1 MRPDRRVK
9 PFYSGGAAEPLHSGM
24 RSEHLYQLLQPET
37 ADPAARLFRAVHHA
51 MVAAGVA
58 IMLADTVAP
67 WRHAHRHLLD
77 AGFQAV
83 CAFFFAEYWLRL
95 AAAAGAPGATH
106 RGSWR
111 PRLAW
116 AMSVGGIVDL
126 VGALPGVLD
135 LAFTPRYASLFGFV
149 WVFKLVRYTPGLVG
163 LRRVIS
169 HARHALLA
177 VLLVFGIILLMAAS
191 LAYLLE
197 RNVQPELFG
206 SVPQALWW
214 AIVTMSTTGY
224 GDVIPMTIAGRLL
237 SGFVMVA
244 GVLVF
249 ALWAGILATG
259 FTEETRRRE
268 FLRTWDLVA
277 KVPFFHDIG
286 AAVIA
291 EVAHLLRPQDY
302 PAGAVIMRRGD
313 PGDCMYFIAAG
324 EVEIRLGAAPV
335 RLGPGAFFGEVALL
349 TGDPR
354 NATVVA
360 TRRSTL
366 LALDIVHF
374 RGLLARQPD
383 LARIIGEAAGRRSGA
398 PAAGPAERAAA
409 AVAPH
414 PMA

>member
-1 MRPDRRVK
+1 MRYER
-9 PFYSGGAAEPLHSGM
+9 
-24 RSEHLYQLLQPET
+24 LYQLLQPET
-37 ADPAARLFRAVHHA
+37 ADPAARCFRAVHHA

-67 WRHAHRHLLD
+67 WQHAHHRLLD
-77 AGFQAV
+77 GAFQAL

-95 AAAAGAPGATH
+95 AAVPGAH
-106 RGSWR
+106 GAVQRGSWR

-116 AMSVGGIVDL
+116 AVSLGGIADL

-135 LAFTPRYASLFGFV
+135 LAFSPRYASMFGFV
-149 WVFKLVRYTPGLVG
+149 WVFKLIRYTPGLAG
-163 LRRVIS
+163 LGRVIS

-177 VLLVFGIILLMAAS
+177 VLLVFCIILLLAAS

-197 RNVQPELFG
+197 RNVQHEPFG
-206 SVPQALWW
+206 SVPRALWW

-224 GDVIPMTIAGRLL
+224 GDVIPMTISGRVL

-259 FTEETRRRE
+259 FAEETRRRE

-291 EVAHLLRPQDY
+291 EVAHLLRSHEY
-302 PAGAVIMRRGD
+302 PSGALVMRRDD
-313 PGDCMYFIAAG
+313 PGDCMYFIASG
-324 EVEIRLGAAPV
+324 EVEVRGGAAPV

-366 LALDIVHF
+366 LALDIVDF
-374 RGLLARQPD
+374 RGLLARQPV
-383 LARIIGEAAGRRSGA
+383 LARIIDEEAGRRCG
-398 PAAGPAERAAA
+398 PRAGPHHA